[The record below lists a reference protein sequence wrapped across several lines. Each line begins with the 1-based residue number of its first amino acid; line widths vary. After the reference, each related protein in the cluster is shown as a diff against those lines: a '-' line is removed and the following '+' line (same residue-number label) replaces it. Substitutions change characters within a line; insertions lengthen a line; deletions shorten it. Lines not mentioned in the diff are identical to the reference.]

1 MSKNLYLNILLAI
14 TVLLIGF
21 YYSSTTIDFWTSRII
36 GLVSTIISGFILIG
50 FNYNNLPEK
59 QNLSIKPTH
68 IIAILIGFSG
78 IILVNN
84 FIPNLIYSFLD
95 WELEPEF
102 RPAENEL
109 TRFLVLLVAWVFL
122 EEIYYRRILAQKIFN
137 QKGMSKAVWISA
149 LIFSIAHWFS
159 DVGLLYALFGGLI
172 LAYIY
177 LKTQSIW
184 LSIFANLYYNL
195 MTFYFSPK
203 LMNASRNLIQNQK

>member
-84 FIPNLIYSFLD
+84 FIPNLIYSF
-95 WELEPEF
+95 
-102 RPAENEL
+102 
-109 TRFLVLLVAWVFL
+109 
-122 EEIYYRRILAQKIFN
+122 
-137 QKGMSKAVWISA
+137 
-149 LIFSIAHWFS
+149 
-159 DVGLLYALFGGLI
+159 
-172 LAYIY
+172 
-177 LKTQSIW
+177 
-184 LSIFANLYYNL
+184 
-195 MTFYFSPK
+195 
-203 LMNASRNLIQNQK
+203 